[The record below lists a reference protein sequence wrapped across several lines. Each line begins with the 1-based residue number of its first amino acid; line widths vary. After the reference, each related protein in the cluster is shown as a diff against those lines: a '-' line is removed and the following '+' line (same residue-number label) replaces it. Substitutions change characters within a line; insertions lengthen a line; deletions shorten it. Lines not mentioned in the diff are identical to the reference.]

1 MKIKVLVT
9 GGTLDKEYDELTGR
23 LVLKKTHVPDML
35 KSGRCRLDI
44 RVEEVMMADSAN
56 ITDSDRRMILRHCEG
71 SEEDKIVIIHGTDSM
86 VDTAAFL
93 AESIKEKT
101 IVLTGALKPYVID
114 GSDGLFNLGSALAF
128 VQTLPHGVYVSMHG
142 KYLHSDGARKN
153 RQTGEFE
160 EICSASRESQ
170 RRKSTN
176 YVKHSYGRRDPPGAS
191 R

>member
-23 LVLKKTHVPDML
+23 LVLKNTHVPDML
-35 KSGRCRLDI
+35 MSGRCGLDLT
-44 RVEEVMMADSAN
+44 VKEVMMVDSASMK
-56 ITDSDRRMILRHCEG
+56 DSDRRMILRHCEG

-86 VDTAAFL
+86 ANTAAFL
-93 AESIKEKT
+93 AESIKERT
-101 IVLTGALKPYVID
+101 IVLTGALKPYVLG

-128 VQTLPHGVYVSMHG
+128 VQTLPNGVYVSMHG
-142 KYLHSDGARKN
+142 KYYHSDEGRKN

-160 EICSASRESQ
+160 EICSASGESQ

-176 YVKHSYGRRDPPGAS
+176 YVKHSYGRRDPP
-191 R
+191 